1 MVEEPKAA
9 GKPAAKTAAKPA
21 VPTARKDP
29 KGVRS
34 GRRRRG
40 AVRSVL
46 AGCGIA
52 VVAGAVVAAGSV
64 TPQISAAATVKPPV
78 AALPAGQSVT
88 NCPGPA
94 LLLDGSTGGTDPQ
107 FSAASSSSSSAVT
120 AMVLSS
126 AGGILPHSILAPL
139 PGGTPLATLAG
150 APDAGSAGTGS
161 TPSPGSSPSTVA
173 SPSTG
178 AAGDQRKAVVLGNQA
193 VSDASVLRA
202 DPVDA
207 QRAAVGAVMSYSAA
221 DGDLAGL
228 AVAGCQQPSNDLWL
242 VGASTTVGRTAV
254 LNISNSSQTAATVN
268 LDLYGD
274 DGPLQAPGAKG
285 LLVPPGTNR
294 AVVLAGLAP
303 GQSGLSVHLKSTGG
317 PVAATVQQSVLRGL
331 TAGGVDVIAPANVP
345 AARQVITGVVVQ
357 DPALAASLAAQ
368 SGYADAAAALQVTVP
383 GTADA
388 LVQVKVYGSGGQQPL
403 PNGGVFT
410 VKAGAVSELALTG
423 LPAGTYTLDVGSDI
437 SFTAT
442 ARVVSGLKTGDAVD
456 FGYSAAGAKLGDGQ
470 LITVPQG
477 PVSALSFGVPA
488 GRAKVSLTPVTAA
501 GKLLAVKT
509 VDVAG
514 GTTVTVDPAQLT
526 GEAVAG
532 FILSA
537 TGDAVYGA
545 QVLGSKDKAA
555 VSVLGVPRGVSGPQ
569 DLKVV
574 LGY

>member
-21 VPTARKDP
+21 VQTARKDP
-29 KGVRS
+29 KGLGS

-40 AVRSVL
+40 AVLSVL

-126 AGGILPHSILAPL
+126 AWGILPHSILAPL
-139 PGGTPLATLAG
+139 PGGTPLATLAS
-150 APDAGSAGTGS
+150 APDAGSASTGS
-161 TPSPGSSPSTVA
+161 TPSTVA

-242 VGASTTVGRTAV
+242 AGASTTVGRTAV

-294 AVVLAGLAP
+294 AVVLAGLAS

-345 AARQVITGVVVQ
+345 AARQVITGVAVQ

-514 GTTVTVDPAQLT
+514 GTTVTVDPAQLA